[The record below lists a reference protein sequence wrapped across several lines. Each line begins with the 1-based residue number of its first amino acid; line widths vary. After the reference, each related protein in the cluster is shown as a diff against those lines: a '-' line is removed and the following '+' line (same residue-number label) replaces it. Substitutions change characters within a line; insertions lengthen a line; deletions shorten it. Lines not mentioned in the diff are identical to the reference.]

1 MITPFWWVMVL
12 WDCLFNQVNPKAGQK
27 VGAKGRGKTTT
38 PHNHTPLNDK
48 LTFIW
53 YWYLAANND
62 TKDHTM
68 KKLMLMLALTLAL
81 TLNANMTRADDFDD
95 AIAAIN
101 DAIAANDDAAAAND
115 DAEGAIDI
123 DDYLFNAYKP
133 LAEQGNAF
141 AQFNLGLMYYN
152 GEGVIKDYREAVRWW
167 RKAAEQ
173 GDADAQYNLGVMYHN
188 GHGVLQD
195 DRTAHMWHNIAR
207 ANGSDQAGDN
217 IEIITPFMTGYDIF
231 KARDMA
237 ERCLAS
243 NYKDC

>member
-12 WDCLFNQVNPKAGQK
+12 WGCLFIQVNPKAGQK
-27 VGAKGRGKTTT
+27 VGVKGRGKTKAGGRLHP

-62 TKDHTM
+62 TKDQTM

-101 DAIAANDDAAAAND
+101 DAIAAND

-195 DRTAHMWHNIAR
+195 DRTAHMWYNIAR
-207 ANGSDQAGDN
+207 ANGSDQDGDN